1 MKEMSYGPSPEVV
14 SEQSG
19 TPTSETPAFQ
29 LPETNE
35 VTYTAGGNDL
45 CPRGV
50 FEGVIKDA
58 SKEPHPTEEHEV
70 VITMIEIKTQDGH
83 YDLRMRVSL
92 KTGYLLQKLR
102 LHSGETM
109 ESLRSE
115 LALQGG
121 GKQVTFDLTTLVGRA
136 IVVQVSDG
144 EYEGHKFTRIDTVDP
159 DSIGS

>member
-1 MKEMSYGPSPEVV
+1 MKEMSYGPSPELV

-19 TPTSETPAFQ
+19 TPASEIPAFQ

-50 FEGVIKDA
+50 FKGVIKDA
-58 SKEPHPTEEHEV
+58 SKEPDPKEAHEV
-70 VITMIEIKTQDGH
+70 VITMIEVETPDGH

-92 KTGYLLQKLR
+92 KTAYRLQKLR
-102 LHSGETM
+102 LHSGETAA
-109 ESLRSE
+109 SLRSE
-115 LALQGG
+115 LKDR
-121 GKQVTFDLTTLVGRA
+121 GKQVTFDLTKLIGRA
-136 IVVQVSDG
+136 VVVQVFDD
-144 EYEGHKFTRIDTVDP
+144 EYQGHKFTHVDTVDP